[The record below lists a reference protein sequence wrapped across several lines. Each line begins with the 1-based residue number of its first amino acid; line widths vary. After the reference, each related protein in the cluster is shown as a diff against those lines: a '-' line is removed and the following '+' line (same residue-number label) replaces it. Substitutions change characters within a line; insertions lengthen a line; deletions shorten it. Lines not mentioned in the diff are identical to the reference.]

1 MHRSDCDD
9 ANLID
14 NLAQH
19 EIQVQQHQNGN
30 ETPGIRHITQAEIP
44 IGIDHDQHISLV
56 AALLSL
62 LHQETGP
69 PRRSNNAANIKRLA

>member
-9 ANLID
+9 ANLMD

-56 AALLSL
+56 AALLFC
-62 LHQETGP
+62 TRNRG

>member
-9 ANLID
+9 ANLMD

-56 AALLSL
+56 PALLSL
-62 LHQETGP
+62 LHQKAAPG
-69 PRRSNNAANIKRLA
+69 RSNNRPNIKRLA